1 MASHASYVPHV
12 AARFPAQKYLR
23 LTKDGDVKQFLTA
36 FSPGATSRNGM
47 VQSNLRKHLASTNL
61 RKQASATKLV
71 QPNLC
76 KQLHRTRTS
85 VIGMSDVAGFFGQ
98 PSERR
103 CGFPT
108 SNFAA

>member
-61 RKQASATKLV
+61 RNQTCATKLV
-71 QPNLC
+71 QTASPHSNE
-76 KQLHRTRTS
+76 RYW
-85 VIGMSDVAGFFGQ
+85 
-98 PSERR
+98 SERR
-103 CGFPT
+103 CWIFWST
-108 SNFAA
+108 E